1 MKTRKTI
8 IASTLFIALIAL
20 AGASARLANTPQTK
34 HLNLTEMNNPTSG
47 NKPLELFFTFK
58 VKEGKQEQLEKIME
72 QLLAVTTERDPGTL
86 IFNVYKNSDGTF
98 CMYERYV
105 DEEAFA
111 RHKEIAG
118 DTLKAWYEVV
128 EIQKFFVLGA
138 VSEEGSK
145 KFKAA
150 GYEVFAPVSKMER

>member
-1 MKTRKTI
+1 
-8 IASTLFIALIAL
+8 
-20 AGASARLANTPQTK
+20 
-34 HLNLTEMNNPTSG
+34 MNNSTSE
-47 NKPLELFFTFK
+47 NKTLELFFTFK
-58 VKEGKQEQLEKIME
+58 TKEGKDEQLEKIME

-86 IFNVYKNSDGTF
+86 IFNVYKNSDGTW

-105 DEEAFA
+105 DDNAFA

-128 EIQKFFVLGA
+128 EIQQFFVLGA
-138 VSEEGSK
+138 ISDEASK

>member
-1 MKTRKTI
+1 
-8 IASTLFIALIAL
+8 
-20 AGASARLANTPQTK
+20 
-34 HLNLTEMNNPTSG
+34 MNNPASE
-47 NKPLELFFTFK
+47 NKTLELVFTFK
-58 VKEGKQEQLEKIME
+58 VKEGKLEQFEKVLE
-72 QLLAVTTERDPGTL
+72 QLLATTTERDPGTL
-86 IFNVYKNSDGTF
+86 IFNVYKNSDGTW

-118 DTLKAWYEVV
+118 QTLTAWFEVT

-138 VSEEGSK
+138 ISDEASK

-150 GYEVFAPVSKMER
+150 GYEVFAPVSRLER